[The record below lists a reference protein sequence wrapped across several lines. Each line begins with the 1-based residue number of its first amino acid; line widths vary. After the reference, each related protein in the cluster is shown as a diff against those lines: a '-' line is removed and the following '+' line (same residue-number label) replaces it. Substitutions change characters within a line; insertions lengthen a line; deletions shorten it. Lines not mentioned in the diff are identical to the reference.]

1 MKQQDY
7 YKQQNWDDD
16 LEESIPEDEELEGS
30 EVGISVS
37 KILSESWG
45 WLAFMISFK
54 FYAYMYIEFVLE
66 HCFSIDESDKQFD
79 DVLTATRV

>member
-1 MKQQDY
+1 
-7 YKQQNWDDD
+7 
-16 LEESIPEDEELEGS
+16 
-30 EVGISVS
+30 
-37 KILSESWG
+37 
-45 WLAFMISFK
+45 MISLK

>member
-7 YKQQNWDDD
+7 HKQQNWDDD

-37 KILSESWG
+37 KILSESWR
-45 WLAFMISFK
+45 W
-54 FYAYMYIEFVLE
+54 
-66 HCFSIDESDKQFD
+66 
-79 DVLTATRV
+79 